1 MGRVRG
7 KDTSPERVVRRLAH
21 AMGCRFRL
29 HRRDLP
35 GCPDLVFP
43 SKRKVVLVHGC
54 YWHRHTCRRG
64 RSTPRTNSAFWLA
77 KFADNVKRDRLNKR
91 ALRRL
96 GWETLVV
103 WECETRPSARDDLA
117 KKLRRFLE
125 A

>member
-21 AMGCRFRL
+21 AMGCWFRL

-96 GWETLVV
+96 GWEILVV
-103 WECETRPSARDDLA
+103 WECETRSSARADLA
-117 KKLRRFLE
+117 NKLRRFLE

>member
-7 KDTSPERVVRRLAH
+7 KNTSPEKVVRRLAH

-43 SKRKVVLVHGC
+43 SRRKVVLVHGC

-77 KFADNVKRDRLNKR
+77 KFAANVKRDRLNR
-91 ALRRL
+91 SALRRL
-96 GWETLVV
+96 GWEILVV
-103 WECETRPSARDDLA
+103 WECETRPAAQDGLA
-117 KKLRRFLE
+117 TKLRRFLE